1 MLRHMMMGGF
11 GHHGMMGGLGLWMMH
26 RVLRRVTMFVVV
38 GLLAAVVVLWLKL
51 RAARRGF

>member
-1 MLRHMMMGGF
+1 MMMGGF